1 MAAAF
6 KFAYNLSYK
15 RLKMIQKVEILK
27 QTELLGRRL
36 TVYGTAQEPLF
47 LAKDVADWLEHTN
60 PSAMLKMIDDD
71 EKRKVF
77 CNLPNLNKDY
87 KPCESSSYMGANYL
101 FLTEDGLYEVIM
113 QSNLPIA
120 KQFKK
125 GVKQILKEIRTTGG
139 YIATQANETPEMI
152 MARALKVAEYTIE
165 EHEKRM
171 KALAEENE
179 AQKRINKQ
187 LEADT
192 QMKAEEIKKL
202 TPDADYARQTLTAVN
217 TWNTNI
223 IAKEMGMSAVT
234 LNQHLQRL
242 GIQYKQHKVWILS
255 AKYQGKGYTKTQT
268 YNYFNSAGEV
278 CTRMQQEW
286 TEVGRRWLLELW
298 KQGKF
303 SGSAV

>member
-1 MAAAF
+1 M
-6 KFAYNLSYK
+6 KNE
-15 RLKMIQKVEILK
+15 IQVLK

-47 LAKDVADWLEHTN
+47 LAKDIAEWIEHSN
-60 PSAMLKMIDDD
+60 PAAMLNTVDED
-71 EKRKVF
+71 EKGIRIVYTLGGDQKV
-77 CNLPNLNKDY
+77 NV
-87 KPCESSSYMGANYL
+87 
-101 FLTEDGLYEVIM
+101 LTEDGLYEVLM
-113 QSNLPIA
+113 QSRKPIA

-139 YIATQANETPEMI
+139 YIATQVNETPEMI
-152 MARALKVAEYTIE
+152 MARALKVAEHTIE

-242 GIQYKQHKVWILS
+242 GIQYKQHKVWVLS

-298 KQGKF
+298 HQGKF

>member
-1 MAAAF
+1 M
-6 KFAYNLSYK
+6 KNE
-15 RLKMIQKVEILK
+15 IQVLK

-47 LAKDVADWLEHTN
+47 LAKEVAELIEHSDVST
-60 PSAMLKMIDDD
+60 MLRTVDED
-71 EKRKVF
+71 EKLTQTFFGSGQGREMW
-77 CNLPNLNKDY
+77 L
-87 KPCESSSYMGANYL
+87 
-101 FLTEDGLYEVIM
+101 LTENGLYEILM
-113 QSNLPIA
+113 QSRKPIA

-139 YIATQANETPEMI
+139 YIATQVNETPEMI
-152 MARALKVAEYTIE
+152 MARALKVAEHTIE
-165 EHEKRM
+165 EHEKKM
-171 KALAEENE
+171 KALVEENE

-187 LEADT
+187 LEVDT

-242 GIQYKQHKVWILS
+242 GIQYKQHKVWVLS

-298 KQGKF
+298 HQGKF

>member
-1 MAAAF
+1 M
-6 KFAYNLSYK
+6 KNE
-15 RLKMIQKVEILK
+15 IQVLK

-36 TVYGTAQEPLF
+36 TVYGTMQEPLF
-47 LAKDVADWLEHTN
+47 LAKDIAEWIEHSN
-60 PSAMLKMIDDD
+60 PAAMLNTVDDD
-71 EKRKVF
+71 EKGIRIVYTPGGDQKV
-77 CNLPNLNKDY
+77 NV
-87 KPCESSSYMGANYL
+87 
-101 FLTEDGLYEVIM
+101 LTEDGLYEVLM
-113 QSNLPIA
+113 QSRKPIA

-152 MARALKVAEYTIE
+152 MARALKVAEHTIE
-165 EHEKRM
+165 EHEKKM

>member
-1 MAAAF
+1 M
-6 KFAYNLSYK
+6 KNE
-15 RLKMIQKVEILK
+15 IQVLK

-47 LAKDVADWLEHTN
+47 LAKDIAEWIEHSN
-60 PSAMLKMIDDD
+60 PAAMLNTVDED
-71 EKRKVF
+71 EKGIRIVYTLGGDQKV
-77 CNLPNLNKDY
+77 NV
-87 KPCESSSYMGANYL
+87 
-101 FLTEDGLYEVIM
+101 LTEDGLYEVLM
-113 QSNLPIA
+113 QSRKPIA

-139 YIATQANETPEMI
+139 YIATQVNETPEMI
-152 MARALKVAEYTIE
+152 MARALKVAEHTIE

-179 AQKRINKQ
+179 AQKRRNKQ

-192 QMKAEEIKKL
+192 QIKAEEIKKL

-242 GIQYKQHKVWILS
+242 GIQYKQHKVWVLS

>member
-1 MAAAF
+1 MQ
-6 KFAYNLSYK
+6 NLNEKSALERQVFNNSQFGELRISGTPDK
-15 RLKMIQKVEILK
+15 PMFCLNDVCKALGLGNVTALKSRLDEKGFTTIKALTSGGNQQMIFINEPNLYRCIFQSRKAEAEQFQDWVFNEIL
-27 QTELLGRRL
+27 
-36 TVYGTAQEPLF
+36 
-47 LAKDVADWLEHTN
+47 
-60 PSAMLKMIDDD
+60 PSI
-71 EKRKVF
+71 RK
-77 CNLPNLNKDY
+77 
-87 KPCESSSYMGANYL
+87 S
-101 FLTEDGLYEVIM
+101 
-113 QSNLPIA
+113 
-120 KQFKK
+120 
-125 GVKQILKEIRTTGG
+125 GG

-152 MARALKVAEYTIE
+152 MARALKVAEHTIE

-303 SGSAV
+303 SSSAV

>member
-1 MAAAF
+1 M
-6 KFAYNLSYK
+6 KNE
-15 RLKMIQKVEILK
+15 IQVLK

-36 TVYGTAQEPLF
+36 TVYGTMQEPLF
-47 LAKDVADWLEHTN
+47 LAKDIAEWIEHSN
-60 PSAMLKMIDDD
+60 PAAMLNTVDDD
-71 EKRKVF
+71 EKGIRIVYTPGGDQKV
-77 CNLPNLNKDY
+77 NV
-87 KPCESSSYMGANYL
+87 
-101 FLTEDGLYEVIM
+101 LTEDGLYEVLM
-113 QSNLPIA
+113 QSRKPIA

-139 YIATQANETPEMI
+139 YIATQVNETPEMI
-152 MARALKVAEYTIE
+152 MARALKVAEHTIE

-268 YNYFNSAGEV
+268 YNYLNSAGEV

-298 KQGKF
+298 HQGKF

>member
-1 MAAAF
+1 MQ
-6 KFAYNLSYK
+6 NLNEKSALERQVFNNSQFGELRISGTPDK
-15 RLKMIQKVEILK
+15 PMFCLNDVCKALGLGNVTALKSRLDEKGFTTIKALTSGGNQQMIFINEPNLYRCIFQSRKAEAEQFQDWVFNEIL
-27 QTELLGRRL
+27 
-36 TVYGTAQEPLF
+36 
-47 LAKDVADWLEHTN
+47 
-60 PSAMLKMIDDD
+60 PSI
-71 EKRKVF
+71 RK
-77 CNLPNLNKDY
+77 
-87 KPCESSSYMGANYL
+87 S
-101 FLTEDGLYEVIM
+101 
-113 QSNLPIA
+113 
-120 KQFKK
+120 
-125 GVKQILKEIRTTGG
+125 GG
-139 YIATQANETPEMI
+139 YIATQVNETPEMI
-152 MARALKVAEYTIE
+152 MARALKVAEHTIE

-192 QMKAEEIKKL
+192 QMKSEEIKKL
-202 TPDADYARQTLTAVN
+202 PPDADYARQTLTAVN

>member
-1 MAAAF
+1 M
-6 KFAYNLSYK
+6 KNLNEKSALERQVFNNSQFGELRISGTPDK
-15 RLKMIQKVEILK
+15 PMFCLNDVCKALGLGNVTALKSRLDEKGFTTIKALTSGGNQQMIFINEPNLYRCIFQSRKAEAEQFQDWVFNEIL
-27 QTELLGRRL
+27 
-36 TVYGTAQEPLF
+36 
-47 LAKDVADWLEHTN
+47 
-60 PSAMLKMIDDD
+60 PSI
-71 EKRKVF
+71 RK
-77 CNLPNLNKDY
+77 
-87 KPCESSSYMGANYL
+87 S
-101 FLTEDGLYEVIM
+101 
-113 QSNLPIA
+113 
-120 KQFKK
+120 
-125 GVKQILKEIRTTGG
+125 GG
-139 YIATQANETPEMI
+139 YIATQVNETPEMI
-152 MARALKVAEYTIE
+152 MARALKVAEHTIE

-298 KQGKF
+298 HQGKF

>member
-1 MAAAF
+1 MQ
-6 KFAYNLSYK
+6 NLNEKSALERQVFNNSQFGELRISGTPDK
-15 RLKMIQKVEILK
+15 PMFCLNDVCKALGLGNVTALKSRLDEKGFTTIKALTSGGNQQMIFINEPNLYRCIFQSRKAEAEQFQDWVFNEIL
-27 QTELLGRRL
+27 
-36 TVYGTAQEPLF
+36 
-47 LAKDVADWLEHTN
+47 
-60 PSAMLKMIDDD
+60 PSI
-71 EKRKVF
+71 RK
-77 CNLPNLNKDY
+77 
-87 KPCESSSYMGANYL
+87 S
-101 FLTEDGLYEVIM
+101 
-113 QSNLPIA
+113 
-120 KQFKK
+120 
-125 GVKQILKEIRTTGG
+125 GG
-139 YIATQANETPEMI
+139 YIATQVNETPEMI
-152 MARALKVAEYTIE
+152 MARALKVAEHTIE
-165 EHEKRM
+165 EHEKKM

-242 GIQYKQHKVWILS
+242 GIQYKQHKVWVLS

-286 TEVGRRWLLELW
+286 TEIGRRWLLELW
-298 KQGKF
+298 HQGKF

>member
-1 MAAAF
+1 M
-6 KFAYNLSYK
+6 KNE
-15 RLKMIQKVEILK
+15 IQVLK

-36 TVYGTAQEPLF
+36 TVYGTPQEPMF
-47 LAKDVADWLEHTN
+47 FAKDVSEMLELSN
-60 PSAMLKMIDDD
+60 VSDMISRVD
-71 EKRKVF
+71 EDERSKF
-77 CNLPNLNKDY
+77 NLGRQGD
-87 KPCESSSYMGANYL
+87 GW
-101 FLTEDGLYEVIM
+101 FLTEDGLYEVLM
-113 QSNLPIA
+113 QSRKPIA

-139 YIATQANETPEMI
+139 YIATQVNETPEMI
-152 MARALKVAEYTIE
+152 MARALKVADHTIE

-242 GIQYKQHKVWILS
+242 GIQYKQHKVWVLS

>member
-1 MAAAF
+1 MQ
-6 KFAYNLSYK
+6 NLNEKSALERQVFNNSQFGELRISGTPDK
-15 RLKMIQKVEILK
+15 PMFCLNDVCKALGLGNVTALKSRLDEKGFTTIKALTSGGNQQMIFINEPNLYRCIFQSRKAEAEQFQDWVFNEIL
-27 QTELLGRRL
+27 
-36 TVYGTAQEPLF
+36 
-47 LAKDVADWLEHTN
+47 
-60 PSAMLKMIDDD
+60 PSI
-71 EKRKVF
+71 RK
-77 CNLPNLNKDY
+77 
-87 KPCESSSYMGANYL
+87 S
-101 FLTEDGLYEVIM
+101 
-113 QSNLPIA
+113 
-120 KQFKK
+120 
-125 GVKQILKEIRTTGG
+125 GG
-139 YIATQANETPEMI
+139 YIATQVNETPEMI
-152 MARALKVAEYTIE
+152 MARALKVAEHTIE

-242 GIQYKQHKVWILS
+242 GIQYKQHKVWVLS

>member
-1 MAAAF
+1 MQ
-6 KFAYNLSYK
+6 NLNEKSALERQVFNNSQFGELRISGTPDK
-15 RLKMIQKVEILK
+15 PMFCLNDVCKALGLGNVTALKSRLDEKGFTTIKALTSGGNQQMIFINEPNLYRCIFQSRKAEAEQFQDWVFNEIL
-27 QTELLGRRL
+27 
-36 TVYGTAQEPLF
+36 
-47 LAKDVADWLEHTN
+47 
-60 PSAMLKMIDDD
+60 PSI
-71 EKRKVF
+71 RK
-77 CNLPNLNKDY
+77 
-87 KPCESSSYMGANYL
+87 S
-101 FLTEDGLYEVIM
+101 
-113 QSNLPIA
+113 
-120 KQFKK
+120 
-125 GVKQILKEIRTTGG
+125 GG
-139 YIATQANETPEMI
+139 YIATQVNETPEMI
-152 MARALKVAEYTIE
+152 MARALKVAEHTIE

>member
-1 MAAAF
+1 M
-6 KFAYNLSYK
+6 KENSL
-15 RLKMIQKVEILK
+15 VLK
-27 QTELLGRRL
+27 QTELCGRQFV
-36 TVYGTAQEPLF
+36 VYGSVTEPLF
-47 LAKDVADWLEHTN
+47 KAKDVADILEVKNT
-60 PSAMLKMIDDD
+60 SVLVQRIEEEEVAKL
-71 EKRKVF
+71 
-77 CNLPNLNKDY
+77 NLGGLQG
-87 KPCESSSYMGANYL
+87 ETL
-101 FLTEDGLYEVIM
+101 FLTEDGLYEALM
-113 QSNLPIA
+113 QSRKPIA

-152 MARALKVAEYTIE
+152 MARALKVAEHTIE

-242 GIQYKQHKVWILS
+242 GIQYKQHKVWVLS

-298 KQGKF
+298 HQGKF

>member
-1 MAAAF
+1 MQ
-6 KFAYNLSYK
+6 NLNEKSALERQVFNNSQFGELRISGTPDK
-15 RLKMIQKVEILK
+15 PMFCLNDVCKALGLGNVTALKSRLDEKGFTTIKVLTSGGNQQMIFINEPNLYRCIFQSRKAEAEQFQDWVFNEIL
-27 QTELLGRRL
+27 
-36 TVYGTAQEPLF
+36 
-47 LAKDVADWLEHTN
+47 
-60 PSAMLKMIDDD
+60 PSI
-71 EKRKVF
+71 RK
-77 CNLPNLNKDY
+77 
-87 KPCESSSYMGANYL
+87 S
-101 FLTEDGLYEVIM
+101 
-113 QSNLPIA
+113 
-120 KQFKK
+120 
-125 GVKQILKEIRTTGG
+125 GG
-139 YIATQANETPEMI
+139 YIATQVNETPEMI
-152 MARALKVAEYTIE
+152 MARALKVAEHTIE

-202 TPDADYARQTLTAVN
+202 TPDADYARQILTAVN

>member
-1 MAAAF
+1 M
-6 KFAYNLSYK
+6 KNE
-15 RLKMIQKVEILK
+15 IQVLK

-47 LAKDVADWLEHTN
+47 LAKEVAELIEHSDVST
-60 PSAMLKMIDDD
+60 MLRTVDED
-71 EKRKVF
+71 EKLTQTFFGSGQGREMW
-77 CNLPNLNKDY
+77 L
-87 KPCESSSYMGANYL
+87 
-101 FLTEDGLYEVIM
+101 LTENGLYEILM
-113 QSNLPIA
+113 QSRKPIA

-139 YIATQANETPEMI
+139 YIATQVNETPEMI
-152 MARALKVAEYTIE
+152 MARALKVAEHTIE
-165 EHEKRM
+165 EHEKKM
-171 KALAEENE
+171 KALVEENE

-242 GIQYKQHKVWILS
+242 GIQYKQHKVWVLS

-298 KQGKF
+298 HQGKF

>member
-1 MAAAF
+1 M
-6 KFAYNLSYK
+6 KNE
-15 RLKMIQKVEILK
+15 IQVLK

-60 PSAMLKMIDDD
+60 PSAMLNTVDED
-71 EKRKVF
+71 EKGIRIVYTLGGDQKV
-77 CNLPNLNKDY
+77 NV
-87 KPCESSSYMGANYL
+87 
-101 FLTEDGLYEVIM
+101 LTEDGLYEVLM
-113 QSNLPIA
+113 QSRKPIA

-139 YIATQANETPEMI
+139 YIATQVNETPEMI
-152 MARALKVAEYTIE
+152 MARALKVAEHTIE
-165 EHEKRM
+165 EHEKKM

-179 AQKRINKQ
+179 AQKRRNKQ

-242 GIQYKQHKVWILS
+242 GIQYKQHKVWVLS

-298 KQGKF
+298 HQGKF

>member
-1 MAAAF
+1 M
-6 KFAYNLSYK
+6 KNE
-15 RLKMIQKVEILK
+15 IQVLK

-36 TVYGTAQEPLF
+36 TVYGTMQEPLF
-47 LAKDVADWLEHTN
+47 LAKEIADWIEHPN
-60 PSAMLKMIDDD
+60 PSELIKLVDDD
-71 EKRKVF
+71 EKLTSTIFRSGQGREMW
-77 CNLPNLNKDY
+77 L
-87 KPCESSSYMGANYL
+87 
-101 FLTEDGLYEVIM
+101 LTENGLYEILM
-113 QSNLPIA
+113 QSRKPIA

-152 MARALKVAEYTIE
+152 MARALKVAEHTIE
-165 EHEKRM
+165 EHEKKM

-242 GIQYKQHKVWILS
+242 GIQYKQHKVWVLS

-298 KQGKF
+298 HQGKF

>member
-1 MAAAF
+1 MQ
-6 KFAYNLSYK
+6 NLNEKSALERQVFNNSQFGELRISGTPDK
-15 RLKMIQKVEILK
+15 PMFCLNDVCKALGLGNVTALKSRLDEKGFTTIKALTSGGNQQMIFINEPNLYRCIFQSRKAEAEQFQDWVFNEIL
-27 QTELLGRRL
+27 
-36 TVYGTAQEPLF
+36 
-47 LAKDVADWLEHTN
+47 
-60 PSAMLKMIDDD
+60 PSI
-71 EKRKVF
+71 RK
-77 CNLPNLNKDY
+77 
-87 KPCESSSYMGANYL
+87 S
-101 FLTEDGLYEVIM
+101 
-113 QSNLPIA
+113 
-120 KQFKK
+120 
-125 GVKQILKEIRTTGG
+125 GG
-139 YIATQANETPEMI
+139 YIATQVNETPEMI
-152 MARALKVAEYTIE
+152 MARALKVAERTIE

-298 KQGKF
+298 HQGKF

>member
-1 MAAAF
+1 M
-6 KFAYNLSYK
+6 KENSL
-15 RLKMIQKVEILK
+15 VLK
-27 QTELLGRRL
+27 QTELCGRQFV
-36 TVYGTAQEPLF
+36 VYGSVTEPLF
-47 LAKDVADWLEHTN
+47 KAKDVADILEVKNT
-60 PSAMLKMIDDD
+60 SVLVQRIEEEEVTKL
-71 EKRKVF
+71 
-77 CNLPNLNKDY
+77 NLGGLQG
-87 KPCESSSYMGANYL
+87 ETL
-101 FLTEDGLYEVIM
+101 FLTEDGLYEALM
-113 QSNLPIA
+113 QSRKPIA

-125 GVKQILKEIRTTGG
+125 GVKQILKEIRATGG
-139 YIATQANETPEMI
+139 YIATQVNETPEMI
-152 MARALKVAEYTIE
+152 MARALKVAEHTIE

-242 GIQYKQHKVWILS
+242 GIQYKQHKVWVLS

-298 KQGKF
+298 HQGKF

>member
-1 MAAAF
+1 M
-6 KFAYNLSYK
+6 KNE
-15 RLKMIQKVEILK
+15 IQVLK

-47 LAKDVADWLEHTN
+47 LAKDIAEWIEHSN
-60 PSAMLKMIDDD
+60 PAAMLNTVDDD
-71 EKRKVF
+71 EKGIRIVYTPGGDQKV
-77 CNLPNLNKDY
+77 NV
-87 KPCESSSYMGANYL
+87 
-101 FLTEDGLYEVIM
+101 LTEDGLYEVLM
-113 QSNLPIA
+113 QSRKPIA

-139 YIATQANETPEMI
+139 YIATQVNETPEMI
-152 MARALKVAEYTIE
+152 MARALKVAEHTIE

-179 AQKRINKQ
+179 AQKRRNKQ

-192 QMKAEEIKKL
+192 QIKAEEIKKL

-242 GIQYKQHKVWILS
+242 GIQYKQHKVWVLS

>member
-1 MAAAF
+1 MIF
-6 KFAYNLSYK
+6 INEPNLYRCIFQSRK
-15 RLKMIQKVEILK
+15 AEAEQFQDWVFNEIL
-27 QTELLGRRL
+27 
-36 TVYGTAQEPLF
+36 
-47 LAKDVADWLEHTN
+47 
-60 PSAMLKMIDDD
+60 PSI
-71 EKRKVF
+71 RK
-77 CNLPNLNKDY
+77 
-87 KPCESSSYMGANYL
+87 S
-101 FLTEDGLYEVIM
+101 
-113 QSNLPIA
+113 
-120 KQFKK
+120 
-125 GVKQILKEIRTTGG
+125 GG

-152 MARALKVAEYTIE
+152 MARALKVAEHTIE
-165 EHEKRM
+165 EHERKM

>member
-1 MAAAF
+1 M
-6 KFAYNLSYK
+6 KNE
-15 RLKMIQKVEILK
+15 IQVLK

-36 TVYGTAQEPLF
+36 TVYGTMQEPLF
-47 LAKDVADWLEHTN
+47 LAKDIAEWIEHSN
-60 PSAMLKMIDDD
+60 PAAMLNTVDDD
-71 EKRKVF
+71 EKGIRIVYTPGGDQKV
-77 CNLPNLNKDY
+77 NV
-87 KPCESSSYMGANYL
+87 
-101 FLTEDGLYEVIM
+101 LTEDGLYEVLM
-113 QSNLPIA
+113 QSRKPIA

-139 YIATQANETPEMI
+139 YIATQVNETPEMI
-152 MARALKVAEYTIE
+152 MARALKVAEHTIE

-192 QMKAEEIKKL
+192 QMKSEEIKKL

-268 YNYFNSAGEV
+268 YNYFNSAGAV

>member
-1 MAAAF
+1 M
-6 KFAYNLSYK
+6 KNE
-15 RLKMIQKVEILK
+15 IQVLK

-47 LAKDVADWLEHTN
+47 LAKDIAEWIEHSN
-60 PSAMLKMIDDD
+60 PAAMLNTVDDD
-71 EKRKVF
+71 EKGIRIVYTLGGDQKV
-77 CNLPNLNKDY
+77 NV
-87 KPCESSSYMGANYL
+87 
-101 FLTEDGLYEVIM
+101 LTEDGLYEVLM
-113 QSNLPIA
+113 QSRKPIA

-139 YIATQANETPEMI
+139 YIATQVNETPEMI
-152 MARALKVAEYTIE
+152 MARALKVAEHTIE
-165 EHEKRM
+165 EHEKKM

>member
-1 MAAAF
+1 M
-6 KFAYNLSYK
+6 KNE
-15 RLKMIQKVEILK
+15 IQVLK

-36 TVYGTAQEPLF
+36 TVYGTMQEPLF
-47 LAKDVADWLEHTN
+47 LAKDIAEWIEHSN
-60 PSAMLKMIDDD
+60 PAAMLNTVDED
-71 EKRKVF
+71 EKGIRIVYTPGGDQKV
-77 CNLPNLNKDY
+77 NV
-87 KPCESSSYMGANYL
+87 
-101 FLTEDGLYEVIM
+101 LTEDGLYEVLM
-113 QSNLPIA
+113 QSRKPIA

-139 YIATQANETPEMI
+139 YIATQVNETPEMI
-152 MARALKVAEYTIE
+152 MARALKVAEHTIE

>member
-1 MAAAF
+1 M
-6 KFAYNLSYK
+6 KNE
-15 RLKMIQKVEILK
+15 IQVLK

-47 LAKDVADWLEHTN
+47 LAKDIAEWIEHSN
-60 PSAMLKMIDDD
+60 PAAMLNTVDED
-71 EKRKVF
+71 EKGIRIVYTLGGDQKV
-77 CNLPNLNKDY
+77 NV
-87 KPCESSSYMGANYL
+87 
-101 FLTEDGLYEVIM
+101 LTEDGLYEVLM
-113 QSNLPIA
+113 QSRKPIA

-139 YIATQANETPEMI
+139 YIATQVNETPEMI
-152 MARALKVAEYTIE
+152 MARALKVAEHTIE
-165 EHEKRM
+165 EHEKKM

-242 GIQYKQHKVWILS
+242 GIQYKQHKVWVLS

-286 TEVGRRWLLELW
+286 TEIGRRWLLELW
-298 KQGKF
+298 HQGKF

>member
-1 MAAAF
+1 M
-6 KFAYNLSYK
+6 KNE
-15 RLKMIQKVEILK
+15 IQVLK

-36 TVYGTAQEPLF
+36 TVYGTMQEPLF

-60 PSAMLKMIDDD
+60 PSAMLKMVDDD

-152 MARALKVAEYTIE
+152 MARALKVAEHTIE

>member
-1 MAAAF
+1 MV
-6 KFAYNLSYK
+6 
-15 RLKMIQKVEILK
+15 KMNNEIQVLK
-27 QTELLGRRL
+27 QTELLGRQFE
-36 TVYGTAQEPLF
+36 VYGSANEPLF
-47 LAKDVADWLEHTN
+47 KAKDVADILEVKNT
-60 PSAMLKMIDDD
+60 SVLVQRIEEEEVTKL
-71 EKRKVF
+71 
-77 CNLPNLNKDY
+77 NLGGLQG
-87 KPCESSSYMGANYL
+87 ETL
-101 FLTEDGLYEVIM
+101 FLTEDGLYEALM
-113 QSNLPIA
+113 QSRKPIA

-139 YIATQANETPEMI
+139 YIATQVNETPEMI
-152 MARALKVAEYTIE
+152 MARALKVAEHTIE

>member
-1 MAAAF
+1 M
-6 KFAYNLSYK
+6 KNE
-15 RLKMIQKVEILK
+15 IQVLK

-47 LAKDVADWLEHTN
+47 LAKDIAEWIEHSN
-60 PSAMLKMIDDD
+60 PAAMLNTVDED
-71 EKRKVF
+71 EKGIRIVYTLGGDQKV
-77 CNLPNLNKDY
+77 NV
-87 KPCESSSYMGANYL
+87 
-101 FLTEDGLYEVIM
+101 LTEDGLYEVLM
-113 QSNLPIA
+113 QSRKPIA

-139 YIATQANETPEMI
+139 YIATQVNETPEMI
-152 MARALKVAEYTIE
+152 MARALKVAEHTIE

-187 LEADT
+187 LEVDT

-242 GIQYKQHKVWILS
+242 GIQYKQHKVWVLS

-298 KQGKF
+298 HQGKF

>member
-1 MAAAF
+1 M
-6 KFAYNLSYK
+6 KNE
-15 RLKMIQKVEILK
+15 IQVLK

-47 LAKDVADWLEHTN
+47 LAKDIAEWIEHSN
-60 PSAMLKMIDDD
+60 PAAMLNTVDDD
-71 EKRKVF
+71 EKGIRIVYTLGGDQKV
-77 CNLPNLNKDY
+77 NV
-87 KPCESSSYMGANYL
+87 
-101 FLTEDGLYEVIM
+101 LTEDGLYEVLM
-113 QSNLPIA
+113 QSRKPIA

-139 YIATQANETPEMI
+139 YIATQVNETPEMI
-152 MARALKVAEYTIE
+152 MARALKVAEHTIE

-179 AQKRINKQ
+179 AQKRRNKQ

-192 QMKAEEIKKL
+192 QIKAEEIKKL

-242 GIQYKQHKVWILS
+242 GIQYKQHKVWVLS

-298 KQGKF
+298 HQGKF

>member
-1 MAAAF
+1 M
-6 KFAYNLSYK
+6 KNE
-15 RLKMIQKVEILK
+15 IQVLK

-47 LAKDVADWLEHTN
+47 LAKDIAEWIEHSN
-60 PSAMLKMIDDD
+60 PAAMLNTVDDD
-71 EKRKVF
+71 EKGIRIVYTLGGDQKV
-77 CNLPNLNKDY
+77 NV
-87 KPCESSSYMGANYL
+87 
-101 FLTEDGLYEVIM
+101 LTEDGLYEVLM
-113 QSNLPIA
+113 QSRKPIA

-139 YIATQANETPEMI
+139 YIATQVNETPEMI
-152 MARALKVAEYTIE
+152 MARALKVAEHTIE

-179 AQKRINKQ
+179 AQKRRNKQ

-192 QMKAEEIKKL
+192 QIKAEEIKKL

-242 GIQYKQHKVWILS
+242 GIQYKQHKVWVLS

>member
-1 MAAAF
+1 M
-6 KFAYNLSYK
+6 KNE
-15 RLKMIQKVEILK
+15 IQVLK

-36 TVYGTAQEPLF
+36 TVYGTMQEPLF
-47 LAKDVADWLEHTN
+47 LAKDIAEWIEHSN
-60 PSAMLKMIDDD
+60 PAAMLNTVDDD
-71 EKRKVF
+71 EKGIRIVYTPGGDQKV
-77 CNLPNLNKDY
+77 NV
-87 KPCESSSYMGANYL
+87 
-101 FLTEDGLYEVIM
+101 LTEDGLYEVLM
-113 QSNLPIA
+113 QSRKPIA

-139 YIATQANETPEMI
+139 YIATQVNETPEMI
-152 MARALKVAEYTIE
+152 MARALKVAEHTIE

-242 GIQYKQHKVWILS
+242 GIQYKQHKVWVLS
-255 AKYQGKGYTKTQT
+255 AKYQRKGYTKTQT

-298 KQGKF
+298 HQGKF

>member
-1 MAAAF
+1 MQ
-6 KFAYNLSYK
+6 NLNEKSALERQVFNNSQFGELRISGTPDK
-15 RLKMIQKVEILK
+15 PMFCLNDVCKALGLGNVTALKSRLDEKGFTTIKVLTSGGNQQMIFINEPNLYRCIFQSRKAEAEQFQDWVFNEIL
-27 QTELLGRRL
+27 
-36 TVYGTAQEPLF
+36 
-47 LAKDVADWLEHTN
+47 
-60 PSAMLKMIDDD
+60 PSI
-71 EKRKVF
+71 RK
-77 CNLPNLNKDY
+77 
-87 KPCESSSYMGANYL
+87 S
-101 FLTEDGLYEVIM
+101 
-113 QSNLPIA
+113 
-120 KQFKK
+120 
-125 GVKQILKEIRTTGG
+125 GG
-139 YIATQANETPEMI
+139 YIATQVNETPEMI
-152 MARALKVAEYTIE
+152 MARALKVAEHTIE

>member
-1 MAAAF
+1 MQ
-6 KFAYNLSYK
+6 NLNEKSALERQVFNNSQFGELRISGTPDK
-15 RLKMIQKVEILK
+15 PMFCLNDVCKALGLGNVTALKSRLDEKGFTTIKALTSGGNQQMIFINEPNLYRCIFQSRKAEAEQFQDWVFNEIL
-27 QTELLGRRL
+27 
-36 TVYGTAQEPLF
+36 
-47 LAKDVADWLEHTN
+47 
-60 PSAMLKMIDDD
+60 PSI
-71 EKRKVF
+71 RK
-77 CNLPNLNKDY
+77 
-87 KPCESSSYMGANYL
+87 S
-101 FLTEDGLYEVIM
+101 
-113 QSNLPIA
+113 
-120 KQFKK
+120 
-125 GVKQILKEIRTTGG
+125 GG

-152 MARALKVAEYTIE
+152 MARALKVAKHTIE
-165 EHEKRM
+165 EHEKKM

>member
-1 MAAAF
+1 M
-6 KFAYNLSYK
+6 KNE
-15 RLKMIQKVEILK
+15 IQVLK

-36 TVYGTAQEPLF
+36 TVYGTMQEPLF
-47 LAKDVADWLEHTN
+47 LAKDIAEWIEHSN
-60 PSAMLKMIDDD
+60 PAAMLNTVDDD
-71 EKRKVF
+71 EKGIRIVYTPGGDQKV
-77 CNLPNLNKDY
+77 NV
-87 KPCESSSYMGANYL
+87 
-101 FLTEDGLYEVIM
+101 LTEDGLYEVLM
-113 QSNLPIA
+113 QSRKPIA

-139 YIATQANETPEMI
+139 YIATQVNETPEMI
-152 MARALKVAEYTIE
+152 MARALKVAEHTIE

-268 YNYFNSAGEV
+268 YNYLNSAGEV

>member
-6 KFAYNLSYK
+6 KFAYNVSQK
-15 RLKMIQKVEILK
+15 WLKMKNEIQVLK

-36 TVYGTAQEPLF
+36 TVYGTMQEPLF
-47 LAKDVADWLEHTN
+47 LAKDIAEWIEHSN
-60 PSAMLKMIDDD
+60 PAAMLNTVDED
-71 EKRKVF
+71 EKGIRIVYTPGGEQKV
-77 CNLPNLNKDY
+77 NV
-87 KPCESSSYMGANYL
+87 
-101 FLTEDGLYEVIM
+101 LTEDGLYEVLM
-113 QSNLPIA
+113 QSRKPIA

-139 YIATQANETPEMI
+139 YIATQVNETPEMI
-152 MARALKVAEYTIE
+152 MARALKVAEHTIE

-242 GIQYKQHKVWILS
+242 GIQYKQHKVWVLS

-298 KQGKF
+298 HQGKF
-303 SGSAV
+303 NGSAV

>member
-1 MAAAF
+1 MQ
-6 KFAYNLSYK
+6 NLNEKSALERQVFNNSQFGELRISGTPDK
-15 RLKMIQKVEILK
+15 PMFCLNDVCKALGLGNVTALKSRLDEKGFTTIKALTSGGNQQMIFINEPNLYRCIFQSRKAEAEQFQDWVFNEIL
-27 QTELLGRRL
+27 
-36 TVYGTAQEPLF
+36 
-47 LAKDVADWLEHTN
+47 
-60 PSAMLKMIDDD
+60 PSI
-71 EKRKVF
+71 RK
-77 CNLPNLNKDY
+77 
-87 KPCESSSYMGANYL
+87 S
-101 FLTEDGLYEVIM
+101 
-113 QSNLPIA
+113 
-120 KQFKK
+120 
-125 GVKQILKEIRTTGG
+125 GG
-139 YIATQANETPEMI
+139 YIATQVNETPEMI
-152 MARALKVAEYTIE
+152 MARALKVAEHTIE

-192 QMKAEEIKKL
+192 QMKAEEIKQL

>member
-1 MAAAF
+1 MQ
-6 KFAYNLSYK
+6 NLNEKSALERQVFNNSQFGELRISGTPDK
-15 RLKMIQKVEILK
+15 PMFCLNDVCKALGLGNVTALKSRLDEKGFTTIKALTSGGNQQMIFINEPNLYRCIFQSRKAEAEQFQDWVFNEIL
-27 QTELLGRRL
+27 
-36 TVYGTAQEPLF
+36 
-47 LAKDVADWLEHTN
+47 
-60 PSAMLKMIDDD
+60 PSI
-71 EKRKVF
+71 RK
-77 CNLPNLNKDY
+77 
-87 KPCESSSYMGANYL
+87 S
-101 FLTEDGLYEVIM
+101 
-113 QSNLPIA
+113 
-120 KQFKK
+120 
-125 GVKQILKEIRTTGG
+125 GG
-139 YIATQANETPEMI
+139 YIATQVNETPEMI
-152 MARALKVAEYTIE
+152 MARALKVAEHTIE
-165 EHEKRM
+165 EHKKRM

-242 GIQYKQHKVWILS
+242 GIQYKQHKVWVLS

>member
-1 MAAAF
+1 MQ
-6 KFAYNLSYK
+6 NLNEKSALERQVFNNSQFGELRISGTPDK
-15 RLKMIQKVEILK
+15 PMFCLNDVCKALGLGNVTALKSRLDEKGFTTIKVLTSGGNQQMIFINEPNLYRCIFQSRKAEAEQFQDWVFNEIL
-27 QTELLGRRL
+27 
-36 TVYGTAQEPLF
+36 
-47 LAKDVADWLEHTN
+47 
-60 PSAMLKMIDDD
+60 PSI
-71 EKRKVF
+71 RK
-77 CNLPNLNKDY
+77 
-87 KPCESSSYMGANYL
+87 S
-101 FLTEDGLYEVIM
+101 
-113 QSNLPIA
+113 
-120 KQFKK
+120 
-125 GVKQILKEIRTTGG
+125 GG
-139 YIATQANETPEMI
+139 YIATQVNETPEMI
-152 MARALKVAEYTIE
+152 MARALKVAEHTIE

-298 KQGKF
+298 HQGKF